1 MSEGV
6 RDGRRHDLPRFLQLS
21 RREGQAVDD
30 RVRFV
35 RQPSQ
40 NGNRSRR
47 DGLSGN

>member
-6 RDGRRHDLPRFLQLS
+6 RDGRRHDLPRFMQLS
-21 RREGQAVDD
+21 RRKGQAFDN

-40 NGNRSRR
+40 NGDRSR
-47 DGLSGN
+47 